1 MGSDLKVHLGAWK
14 YTFCVIVN
22 FGKVFVYVYC
32 TSEMFTALGVLI
44 DVNISNKYKR
54 WIIINKKMK
63 TLLYGIFLP
72 LYTILF
78 NCLQQQHGKF
88 PSLISINIW
97 DRFWWNFMDPWSVIV
112 TLGNLKCQFT
122 LVNLVRVKII
132 VNRTFQSVKGGGTCN
147 YVSSLLKEGRLAT
160 TSPVC

>member
-14 YTFCVIVN
+14 YTYCVIVN

-44 DVNISNKYKR
+44 DVNISNKYIR

-63 TLLYGIFLP
+63 TRLYGIFLP

-97 DRFWWNFMDPWSVIV
+97 DRFWWNYMDPWSVIV

-122 LVNLVRVKII
+122 LVNLFRVKII
-132 VNRTFQSVKGGGTCN
+132 VNRTFHSVKGGGTCN